1 MTRTTTLTRTT
12 RRASL
17 VCMIGGLALGATACG
32 QAPEEAASS
41 GTSSSSSSASESS
54 SAGGAED
61 YLGCMVSD
69 AGGFNDQSFNQSGR
83 EGLAAAATEL
93 GIGEQAVESAA
104 ESDYATNIDALVSSG
119 CDQIVAAGFL
129 LAEAT
134 ATASAANPDINF
146 ALVDSA
152 LETPAENVKPLL
164 FDTAQAAFLAGYA
177 AAATS
182 TTGTVATY
190 GGVKLPSVTIFMD
203 GFVDGVAHHNA
214 EKGTDVA
221 VLGWDKAAQDGSFT
235 GNFDDAAAGRNT
247 TQNFIDAG
255 ADVILP
261 VAGPVGAGTLA
272 AARAAKD
279 AGSDVKVIWV
289 DSDGYEVQPDFGDL
303 ILTSVVKEI
312 GTAVQASI
320 SADVEGEFDAAPY
333 VGTLENEGV
342 SLAPFH
348 DFEATLPAG
357 LTDELTA
364 IQDSIVSGEIVVESP
379 STPTS
384 S

>member
-1 MTRTTTLTRTT
+1 MTRTTGTAVART

-17 VCMIGGLALGATACG
+17 VCLIGGLALTASACG
-32 QAPEEAASS
+32 QAPEETAGGGSSSTSAESS
-41 GTSSSSSSASESS
+41 GGA
-54 SAGGAED
+54 AED
-61 YLGCMVSD
+61 YTGCIVSD

-83 EGLAAAATEL
+83 EGLAAAAEEL
-93 GIGEQAVESAA
+93 GIEEQAA
-104 ESDYATNIDALVSSG
+104 ESASEADFATNIDALVTGG

-134 ATASAANPDINF
+134 AEAAAANPDVSF
-146 ALVDSA
+146 ALVDSS

-190 GGVKLPSVTIFMD
+190 GGIKIPSVTIFMD
-203 GFVDGVAHHNA
+203 GFVDGVAYHN
-214 EKGTDVA
+214 EQKGTDVT

-235 GNFDDAAAGRNT
+235 GNFEDASLGRNT

-320 SADVEGEFDAAPY
+320 TADVEGEFDAEPY
-333 VGTLENEGV
+333 VGTLENGGV

-357 LTDELTA
+357 LTDELAA
-364 IQDSIVSGEIVVESP
+364 IQESIVSGELVVESP